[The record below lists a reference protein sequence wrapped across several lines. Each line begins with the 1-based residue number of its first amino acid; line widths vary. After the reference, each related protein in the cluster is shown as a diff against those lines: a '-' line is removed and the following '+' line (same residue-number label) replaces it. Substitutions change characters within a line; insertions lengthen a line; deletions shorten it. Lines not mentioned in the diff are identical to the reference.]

1 MLQGEEVLVL
11 PLVVMGSLLVA
22 GGACSLLLPETL
34 NQHLPQSL
42 EDGEKFGKEWTWKNL
57 AGCCPSRYK
66 ANGTGS
72 KSCPVADLCSSSA
85 KPHFWLADSNGW
97 SFG

>member
-22 GGACSLLLPETL
+22 GGTCSLLLPETL

-42 EDGEKFGKEWTWKNL
+42 EDGEKFGKDWSWRNL
-57 AGCCPSRYK
+57 TACCPSRYYWNWLK
-66 ANGTGS
+66 IVSSGR
-72 KSCPVADLCSSSA
+72 PLC
-85 KPHFWLADSNGW
+85 
-97 SFG
+97 

>member
-1 MLQGEEVLVL
+1 MLQSEELLVL

-42 EDGEKFGKEWTWKNL
+42 EDGEKFGKEWSWRNL
-57 AGCCPSRYK
+57 AACCSSRY
-66 ANGTGS
+66 NWNWLINRVQWQTFV
-72 KSCPVADLCSSSA
+72 PVALNRT
-85 KPHFWLADSNGW
+85 NG
-97 SFG
+97 

>member
-1 MLQGEEVLVL
+1 MLQGEELLVL

-42 EDGEKFGKEWTWKNL
+42 EDGEKFGKEWSWRNL
-57 AGCCPSRYK
+57 AACCPSRYNWNWLK
-66 ANGTGS
+66 IVSSGR
-72 KSCPVADLCSSSA
+72 PLCQY
-85 KPHFWLADSNGW
+85 H
-97 SFG
+97 